1 MTGSYVL
8 HKRLSALAAKLKEVT
23 ASKHTKNRWHDGHA
37 ATNAELSERY
47 QDIKSRVDEDVEHEE
62 ALGDHVSDLEYSL
75 REWLE
80 DLNYS
85 TD

>member
-1 MTGSYVL
+1 MNGSISL
-8 HKRLSALAAKLKEVT
+8 HSRLDALAAKLKEVT
-23 ASKHTKNRWHDGHA
+23 ASKHAKEHWHDGHA

-47 QDIKSRVDEDVEHEE
+47 QNIKSRIDEDVEHEE
-62 ALGDHVSDLEYSL
+62 VLGNHVSDLEYSL